1 MALDSYS
8 PCPGGRDKKIRF
20 CCPDLLKELQQIE
33 TMIQN
38 GQPSAGLALIERL
51 EKDRPNCACLTAAK
65 CVMLRQSGRWEEFAE
80 TAEKFVERE
89 PDNPQAIAESVLA
102 KASIGETK
110 DALSRLVDGLEK
122 NEPGKIHPSLLLPM
136 VMTASQLAEDG
147 QIFQAIALLKLIQG
161 FDPNNQDAARILSQ
175 IYARKDIPLVFL
187 RVQQNG
193 RCRRHPW

>member
-51 EKDRPNCACLTAAK
+51 EKDRPDCACLTAAK

-80 TAEKFVERE
+80 TAEKYLHKGS
-89 PDNPQAIAESVLA
+89 SVYVQGKMRTRSYEA
-102 KASIGETK
+102 QDGSKRYITEIEGE
-110 DALSRLVDGLEK
+110 
-122 NEPGKIHPSLLLPM
+122 
-136 VMTASQLAEDG
+136 VMQML
-147 QIFQAIALLKLIQG
+147 
-161 FDPNNQDAARILSQ
+161 DAAPNSQ
-175 IYARKDIPLVFL
+175 NTQENIANTSGYGGYPTPEPKDDLPF
-187 RVQQNG
+187 
-193 RCRRHPW
+193 